1 MLLPYVIF
9 SFRVFLA
16 FLALDRVKNS
26 KSVSYNKFL
35 HSDFIPCVQS
45 QPAIRRCPPRQAS
58 SGLVRPDVCGV
69 LSGNFAGPPHAQAE
83 VGPPRAGLVGVLPST
98 GAPGQ
103 MVNTIILVLLL
114 CVVLSH
120 SCDLLLTFDAFCHV
134 FRVDCLLVICKERE
148 EAAGSCL

>member
-1 MLLPYVIF
+1 MFPSSCLDF
-9 SFRVFLA
+9 SFMLPSRVAFFHFKVPGLTPRHHFFVPKVLLRAFCVFLA
-16 FLALDRVKNS
+16 FLALDRMKNS

-45 QPAIRRCPPRQAS
+45 QPAIRRCPPKQAS

-83 VGPPRAGLVGVLPST
+83 VSPPRAEPAGVPPPT

-103 MVNTIILVLLL
+103 W
-114 CVVLSH
+114 
-120 SCDLLLTFDAFCHV
+120 
-134 FRVDCLLVICKERE
+134 VI
-148 EAAGSCL
+148 